1 MKGRYVFTSV
11 SMGTRIKW
19 VTNGHITQT
28 TMMDKVILE
37 IAKERSVGKSCILCR
52 V

>member
-1 MKGRYVFTSV
+1 MFTSV
-11 SMGTRIKW
+11 SMGTHIKW
-19 VTNGHITQT
+19 VTNVHITQI

-37 IAKERSVGKSCILCR
+37 IAKERSVGKSCILCC